1 MKAYL
6 TLKKYAW
13 TAILCSVAV
22 VTFLSCNGSEDEF
35 DASGT
40 FETEET
46 IISAEASG
54 TILKFDVEEGLT
66 LKAGERVGFI
76 DSVQTFL
83 KKKQL
88 ESQIQS
94 TLSQRPDIAS
104 QIASL
109 EVQLKATER
118 EQQRISN
125 LVEAGAATQKQLDDI
140 NANVESLKKQV
151 AAQRSSLSI
160 TSNSITKQVSPLQV
174 QIEQTEDQLAK
185 CRIVNPVNGTVL
197 TKYVEVNEMASP
209 GKPLYK
215 IADLSTMLLR
225 AYITGS
231 QLSQLKLNQKV
242 KVLVDDGPDTYK
254 TLEGI
259 VTWISDKSEF
269 TPKTIQT
276 KEERANLVY
285 ATKIKVVNDGSI
297 KVGMYGEVK
306 F

>member
-6 TLKKYAW
+6 TSKKYTW
-13 TAILCSVAV
+13 TLILCSVAV
-22 VTFLSCNGSEDEF
+22 VILLSCNGNDDEF

-66 LKAGERVGFI
+66 LKAGKRVGFI
-76 DSVQTFL
+76 DSVQIFL

-94 TLSQRPDIAS
+94 TLSQRPDIAA
-104 QIASL
+104 QIAAQ

-118 EQQRISN
+118 EQLRISN
-125 LVEAGAATQKQLDDI
+125 LVKAGAATQKQLDDI
-140 NANVESLKKQV
+140 NANVESLKKQI

-160 TSNSITKQVSPLQV
+160 TSNSITKQASPLQV
-174 QIEQTEDQLAK
+174 QIEQTEDQLVK
-185 CRIVNPVNGTVL
+185 CRIINPVNGTVL

-225 AYITGS
+225 AYITGN
-231 QLSQLKLNQKV
+231 QLPRLKLNQKV
-242 KVLVDDGPDTYK
+242 KVLVDDGPDKYK

-297 KVGMYGEVK
+297 KIGMYAEVK

>member
-6 TLKKYAW
+6 TSKKYPW
-13 TAILCSVAV
+13 LIILCSVAAI
-22 VTFLSCNGSEDEF
+22 TLLSCNGNEDEF

-54 TILKFDVEEGLT
+54 TILKFDVEEGQT
-66 LKAGERVGFI
+66 LKAGDRVGFI

-94 TLSQRPDIAS
+94 TLSQRPDIAA
-104 QIASL
+104 QIAAL
-109 EVQLKATER
+109 EVQLKAAEK
-118 EQQRISN
+118 EQLRLSN
-125 LVEAGAATQKQLDDI
+125 LVKAGAATQKQLDDI
-140 NANVESLKKQV
+140 NANVDTLRKQL
-151 AAQRSSLSI
+151 AAQRSSLNI
-160 TSNSITKQVSPLQV
+160 TSNSITKQASPLQV

-185 CRIVNPVNGTVL
+185 CRIINPINGTVL

-225 AYITGS
+225 AYITGG
-231 QLSQLKLNQKV
+231 QLSQIKLNQKV
-242 KVLVDDGPDTYK
+242 KVLVDDGPDQYK
-254 TLEGI
+254 TLEGT

-297 KVGMYGEVK
+297 KVGMYAEVK